1 VEIEREVVSQDSVF
15 KDIVEKAF
23 VAGSEP
29 DGVVGEVGVGPVG
42 SKVDEEKGHAVTH
55 RIEFAVSPFMSSGCG
70 YFFLIEISDV
80 GIGDNDVS
88 AKRFARAEPD
98 SRRRP
103 VFDEKL
109 VHGGVEANFAA
120 KILKQFD
127 QGLNQG
133 SGSTHCEVNAPFAL
147 EIVNHGVDGR
157 GLERIATD
165 EKRMEG
171 EDFTKALRLD
181 VARGH
186 LPYRAIR
193 TESDEVGSDSKH
205 IGEGGEGLIGKF
217 DEGFL
222 EDGVGFSYKTAVAF
236 EVVGK
241 VLANLGL
248 HFRLV
253 AGVLEGLPV
262 VPSDPVERF
271 AGNDFNVIGSFFAR
285 ESKQLIEE
293 ERRGEDS
300 GAGVVGESFVT
311 KNGGAATR
319 LFKSFE

>member
-1 VEIEREVVSQDSVF
+1 
-15 KDIVEKAF
+15 
-23 VAGSEP
+23 
-29 DGVVGEVGVGPVG
+29 
-42 SKVDEEKGHAVTH
+42 
-55 RIEFAVSPFMSSGCG
+55 MSCGCG
-70 YFFLIEISDV
+70 NFFLIEICDV
-80 GIGDNDVS
+80 GVGDDDVG
-88 AKRFARAEPD
+88 AKCFSRAESD

-103 VFDEKL
+103 VFDEKF
-109 VHGGVEANFAA
+109 VYGRVEAKLSTQIFQ
-120 KILKQFD
+120 QFD
-127 QGLNQG
+127 QGLDQG
-133 SGSTHCEVNAPFAL
+133 SGSTHSEVNSPFAL
-147 EIVNHGVDGR
+147 QIVDHGVDGG

-181 VARGH
+181 MARGH
-186 LPYRAIR
+186 LPHRAIR
-193 TESDEVGSDSKH
+193 AKADEVGSDSKH

-217 DEGFL
+217 DEGLL
-222 EDGVGFSYKTAVAF
+222 EDGGGFSDKTAVAL

-253 AGVLEGLPV
+253 AGVLEGLAV
-262 VPSDPVERF
+262 VPSDSVERF
-271 AGNDFNVIGSFFAR
+271 AGNDFDVIGSFFAR

-293 ERRGEDS
+293 ERGCQDG

-319 LFKSFE
+319 LFESFEQSDIVATGLEANGGGEASKA